1 MSEYYWRIKVIDGE
15 IIYKGEKYTQIL
27 LKEFFY
33 TKQDALRALERVK
46 KMYSNKKIFFE
57 HNIRGKWVLYE
68 I

>member
-15 IIYKGEKYTQIL
+15 IIHKGEKYTQVL

-33 TKQDALRALERVK
+33 TKKNALRALERVK
-46 KMYSNKKIFFE
+46 KLYSNKKIIFE

>member
-15 IIYKGEKYTQIL
+15 IIYQGEKYTQIL

-46 KMYSNKKIFFE
+46 KMYSNKKIIFE
-57 HNIRGKWVLYE
+57 HNIRGKWVFYE